1 VVTDVHGEI
10 EPQATAGAFAERLAA
25 MIERNPLV
33 RDAAV
38 EVGLVDA
45 EWLAD
50 PAHRHPR
57 VAPPIDVMRRFL
69 ERAVERHPSALGAL
83 GVSGLQLLS
92 WDLLWNR
99 RLGGRSK
106 DTPNVATVVFVDLEG
121 FTGFTAERGDD
132 AALELLGRHERTA
145 AVIVRRYGGRIVK
158 RLGDGLMLVFP
169 TASAGLRA
177 AVELV
182 ESPPEPLRLRAGVH
196 GGQVIVT
203 SDDLVGFVVNVSAR
217 VTGIARGGDVL
228 ATADAIAQAGEL
240 PDLRIGKF
248 RSRVIRGV
256 NDKIDVARVQRAKA
270 PRPTPV
276 SPAV

>member
-1 VVTDVHGEI
+1 MSEARAEI
-10 EPQATAGAFAERLAA
+10 EPQPSASAFAERLAA

-38 EVGLVDA
+38 EVGLLDA

-50 PAHRHPR
+50 PAHRQPR
-57 VAPPIDVMRRFL
+57 VAPPIDLMRRFL

-99 RLGGRSK
+99 GFGTRSK

-132 AALELLGRHERTA
+132 AALELLSQHERTA

-182 ESPPEPLRLRAGVH
+182 DSPPEPLRLRAGVH
-196 GGQVIVT
+196 TGQVIVT
-203 SDDLVGFVVNVSAR
+203 SDDLVGIVVNVSAR
-217 VTGIARGGDVL
+217 VTGITHGGEVL
-228 ATADAIAQAGEL
+228 ATADALAQAGEM

-248 RSRVIRGV
+248 RPRVIRGV
-256 NDKIDVARVQRAKA
+256 SEKVDVARVRRASA
-270 PRPTPV
+270 PRVATV
-276 SPAV
+276 SG